1 MTTSTNDT
9 VGGRA
14 AKPKTVPTVLE
25 AARAAR
31 RTAMA
36 YSRGSSAPASF
47 EEPMAE
53 FISLLPVAIP
63 RVHAR
68 IEAVAAAEG
77 LLNLA
82 IGIVRKTDAEG
93 EK

>member
-1 MTTSTNDT
+1 MIL
-9 VGGRA
+9 VGNHA
-14 AKPKTVPTVLE
+14 E
-25 AARAAR
+25 HD
-31 RTAMA
+31 MA
-36 YSRGSSAPASF
+36 QGVYEDVMNT

-53 FISLLPVAIP
+53 FMSLLPVAIP

-82 IGIVRKTDAEG
+82 VGIVRKTDEDAEG